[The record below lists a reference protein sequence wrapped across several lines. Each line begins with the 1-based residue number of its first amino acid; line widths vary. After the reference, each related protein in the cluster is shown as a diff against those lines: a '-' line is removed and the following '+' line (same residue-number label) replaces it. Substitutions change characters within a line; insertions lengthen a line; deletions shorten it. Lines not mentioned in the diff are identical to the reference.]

1 MKMIHMVTNLAG
13 ATLLVFTLTYADE
26 GMYPVTDL
34 QKLDLRTLGIQ
45 MDAADLYN
53 PAGTSLIDA
62 IVNTGGCTGCFVSPE
77 GLILTN
83 HHCVFGSVQAIST
96 PEHDY
101 VTDGF
106 LARERSEEVPARGA
120 TVRIIDSY
128 RDVSGEVLSAVNDTL
143 SPIARSGA
151 ISARIRSI
159 TVETERQRAGT
170 RADVAEMVA
179 GKTYVL
185 FIYTFLRDIRLVYVP
200 PRGIGDFGGDTDNW
214 VWPRHTG
221 DFSFLRAYVA
231 PDGSPADYSPRN
243 IPYTPKRH
251 LTIQPAGVEQEDVV
265 FVLGYP
271 GRTYRHRTSDFLA
284 YEQEIRMPFVAD
296 LYAWEIAVMQEAG
309 LAERWVALKHGAKIE
324 SLANTEKNYRGKIQG
339 MHRLHLVDK
348 KRTEE
353 QDLQRFIQRDPQR
366 SGRYGSVLSTIADIY
381 RGMTRVADRE
391 LILDAF
397 RSISIPLS
405 VALTLNDAAH
415 ERPKPDMER
424 LTDYMDRNFG
434 RTKDGAGRS
443 LSNFHRPTDRI
454 LLREL
459 IQKAARLP
467 AERRLRDLEILVGA
481 DTSDAALDRY
491 LNGVYD
497 STHLTDSTFVMG
509 LLVNPEQSVPEL
521 KDSFLDLARALAP
534 AFDSLR
540 EMRQERDGRLSRETA
555 LLMDVKQEFLKSNFI
570 PDANGTLRFTY
581 GRVRGYSPAD
591 ATWYAP
597 FTTLKGVAEKHTGR
611 EPFNAPRELL
621 ELQKKKAYG
630 RFADRRLNDIPVG
643 LLYNLDTTGGNSGSP
658 VMNAR
663 GELVGVNFDRVYEAT
678 INDYAWSE
686 QYSRSIA
693 VDIRYVLWVTEYIGG
708 ATYLLNE
715 MGINN

>member
-1 MKMIHMVTNLAG
+1 MKMMRLLTTLAG
-13 ATLLVFTLTYADE
+13 ATFLAFVLSYADE
-26 GMYPVTDL
+26 GMYPVTGL
-34 QKLDLRTLGIQ
+34 SKLDLRALGISL
-45 MDAADLYN
+45 DARDLYN

-143 SPIARSGA
+143 SPVARSGA
-151 ISARIRSI
+151 LSARIRSI
-159 TVETERQRAGT
+159 TLEAEGQRAGT
-170 RADVAEMVA
+170 RADVAEMVP
-179 GKTYVL
+179 GKSYVL
-185 FIYTFLRDIRLVYVP
+185 FLYTYLRDVRLVYVP

-214 VWPRHTG
+214 TWPRQTG

-251 LTIQPAGVEQEDVV
+251 LTIQPAGVDQEDVV

-296 LYAWEIAVMQEAG
+296 LYAWEIAVMREAVR
-309 LAERWVALKHGAKIE
+309 AERAFALKLGAKIE
-324 SLANTEKNYRGKIQG
+324 TLANTEKNYRGKIQG
-339 MHRLHLVDK
+339 MRRLHLVDK
-348 KRTEE
+348 KRMEE
-353 QDLQRFIQRDPQR
+353 EDMQRFIQRDPQR
-366 SGRYGSVLSTIADIY
+366 LARYGSVLKTIAAVY
-381 RGMTRVADRE
+381 REMTQVADRE

-397 RSISIPLS
+397 RSISVPLS
-405 VALTLNDAAH
+405 VAITLNDAAR
-415 ERPKPDMER
+415 ERPKPDMQR
-424 LTDYMDRNFG
+424 LSEYMDRNFG
-434 RTKDGAGRS
+434 RTKDGVGRS
-443 LSNFHRPTDRI
+443 ISSFHRPNDKV

-459 IQKAARLP
+459 IQRAARLP
-467 AERRLRDLEILVGA
+467 AERKLGGLDAVVGA
-481 DTSDAALDRY
+481 DTSDDALDRY
-491 LNGVYD
+491 LNGAYD
-497 STHLTDSTFVMG
+497 TTRLTDSAYVTG
-509 LLVNPEQSVPEL
+509 LLADPASVPG
-521 KDSFLDLARALAP
+521 DPFLDLARALAP
-534 AFDSLR
+534 AYDSLR
-540 EMRQERDGRLSRETA
+540 EVRQERDGRLSRETA

-597 FTTLKGVAEKHTGR
+597 FTTLKGVAEKQTGH
-611 EPFNAPRELL
+611 EPFDAPHQLL

-630 RFADRRLNDIPVG
+630 RYADRHLNDVPVG

-708 ATYLLNE
+708 AAHLLSE
-715 MGINN
+715 MGVNN